1 MLTALVEFIHR
12 LRAAAI
18 PVSMVETLDAVET
31 LKHVDLSNREQF
43 RAALGA
49 SLVKRAEHRAAFAS
63 LFDVYF
69 APRRAEASPS
79 GTASGPLA
87 APFLADP
94 TDVSSS
100 DGVSSAELL
109 ASLLVA
115 LRRNDEGALRALAAL
130 AVEQFGGINARRVGS
145 ASYYL
150 YRVLRRLDLSNL
162 LQRAIRDRAEETAH
176 TTPFDERLLRDE
188 QRRRIED
195 LRRLIADEIRRRLV
209 EIKGPQAAADV
220 YRHVPIE
227 DVDFLGATPSQLR
240 EMRNAI
246 RPLARKLAARIAHRR
261 RVRRHGRLDARKT
274 IRRSL
279 SAGGVPL
286 EPAFRYPK
294 VSRPDLYLLCDVSGS
309 VAEFARFTM
318 SLLYAMNEEFSK
330 IRSFAFVDGI
340 DEVTTVFEDRHT
352 ALDAPHLLVR
362 TNVVWADGH
371 SDYGHVFERFWN
383 IYGQATLGPKTTVII
398 TGDGRNNYR
407 SPGIE
412 VLRAIKDRARKVYWL
427 NPEPRRLWDTTDSI
441 IAAYTPH
448 CDGVFEVRNLRQL
461 ADFVHGI
468 V

>member
-12 LRAAAI
+12 LREAAI
-18 PVSMVETLDAVET
+18 PVSMVETLDAVEA
-31 LKHVDLSNREQF
+31 LKHVDLSNRELF
-43 RAALGA
+43 RATLGA
-49 SLVKRAEHRAAFAS
+49 TLVKRAEHRAAFAS

-69 APRRAEASPS
+69 APRGGTEPSPPGAAAESRVALTGTDPSEAPSP
-79 GTASGPLA
+79 
-87 APFLADP
+87 
-94 TDVSSS
+94 
-100 DGVSSAELL
+100 DGATGKLL
-109 ASLLVA
+109 ASLLEA
-115 LRRNDEGALRALAAL
+115 LRRNDERALRALAAL
-130 AVEQFGGINARRVGS
+130 AVEQFAGINAERVGS

-150 YRVLRRLDLSNL
+150 YRVLRQLDLSNL
-162 LQRAIRDRAEETAH
+162 LLRAIHDKGEGADD
-176 TTPFDERLLRDE
+176 TTRFDESLLRDE
-188 QRRRIED
+188 HRRRIED
-195 LRRLIADEIRRRLV
+195 LRRLIADQIRRRLV
-209 EIKGPQAAADV
+209 EIKGPQAAAVV
-220 YRHVPIE
+220 YRHAPIE

-240 EMRNAI
+240 EMRTAI
-246 RPLARKLAARIAHRR
+246 RPLTRKLAARIAHRR
-261 RVRRHGRLDARKT
+261 RFRRHGRLDARRT

-294 VSRPDLYLLCDVSGS
+294 ASRPDLFLLCDVSGS

-340 DEVTTVFEDRHT
+340 DEVTTIFEDRST
-352 ALDAPHLLVR
+352 ALDAPRLLAR
-362 TNVVWADGH
+362 ANVVSADGH
-371 SDYGHVFERFWN
+371 SDYGQVFERFWS
-383 IYGQATLGPKTTVII
+383 IYGQATLGPKTTVIV

-407 SPGIE
+407 AAGIE
-412 VLRAIKDRARKVYWL
+412 ALRAIKQRARKAYWL

-441 IAAYTPH
+441 IATYAPH